1 MRGPLDG
8 VILWCAAAEAPE
20 GGEAWCAE
28 DPRTRAERL
37 KLVVQPARF
46 CLLKP
51 NLAGRVLGRAIPAG
65 VVATKSPAALRCS
78 RRASSIPSASVAPTK
93 GPSAGTKRAPPRAI
107 AARVPEDDTA
117 DASLK
122 ILWLKARR
130 PDAVLMLRAP
140 QPLPPMAFYRSNS
153 RNPNRAIRSVW
164 LRAPSAPA
172 QRPPPPHPPFC
183 TNDCGRAEHRALPLD
198 SAIPFLLGFPHAASV
213 VTINSDTTDKRLAQS
228 TARTVFLLV

>member
-1 MRGPLDG
+1 MLQQIID
-8 VILWCAAAEAPE
+8 EAPQFF
-20 GGEAWCAE
+20 GYYNV
-28 DPRTRAERL
+28 L
-37 KLVVQPARF
+37 F
-46 CLLKP
+46 LLQAFAATFLLS
-51 NLAGRVLGRAIPAG
+51 LAGCVLGRAIPAG

-140 QPLPPMAFYRSNS
+140 QPLPPMG
-153 RNPNRAIRSVW
+153 V
-164 LRAPSAPA
+164 
-172 QRPPPPHPPFC
+172 
-183 TNDCGRAEHRALPLD
+183 LP
-198 SAIPFLLGFPHAASV
+198 V
-213 VTINSDTTDKRLAQS
+213 KLA
-228 TARTVFLLV
+228 